1 MGHQVIYIPPSR
13 EERKLSST
21 TTTTAGSQGTVYC
34 FGGLESHFAYQ
45 PINFKY
51 DIVRNEWST
60 IVEWEEFHLSFN
72 LLPLINDRY
81 ILVISQRDHVI
92 YDIKADAWIPVTV
105 EEGSDA
111 DYL

>member
-1 MGHQVIYIPPSR
+1 M
-13 EERKLSST
+13 
-21 TTTTAGSQGTVYC
+21 
-34 FGGLESHFAYQ
+34 ESHFAYQ

-51 DIVRNEWST
+51 DIGRNEWST
-60 IVEWEEFHLSFN
+60 IVEWEQFHLSFN

-105 EEGSDA
+105 EEGSDV
-111 DYL
+111 DYLEIGGAVQIGVFPLPIHCYA